1 MASPTN
7 CTDLKV
13 QILTLIN
20 VQLCCMHIA
29 VFRMKKFI
37 QGWLATVPAVQVFRR
52 LSLKN
57 FLQSLTGQTGLSF
70 CGYTNNQTG
79 NQSKY
84 SSAYPAMNSSSVL
97 PITVWERGNLSAG
110 FNPGRSSLIWSEVTV
125 GGILKKFH
133 FFPSPE
139 IARS

>member
-7 CTDLKV
+7 CTDLKA
-13 QILTLIN
+13 QIPTLIN
-20 VQLCCMHIA
+20 VQLYYMLIA

-37 QGWLATVPAVQVFRR
+37 RGWLATVPVVQVFRR

-57 FLQSLTGQTGLSF
+57 FLQSLTGQTSLSF
-70 CGYTNNQTG
+70 CGYTNDQTG

-97 PITVWERGNLSAG
+97 PITVWERGNLRAG

>member
-29 VFRMKKFI
+29 VSRMKKFI
-37 QGWLATVPAVQVFRR
+37 QGWLATVRAVQVFPR
-52 LSLKN
+52 LSLKD
-57 FLQSLTGQTGLSF
+57 FLQSLTDQTSLSF
-70 CGYTNNQTG
+70 CGYTNDQTG

-97 PITVWERGNLSAG
+97 PITVWERGNLRAG
-110 FNPGRSSLIWSEVTV
+110 FNPGRSSLSWSEVTV
-125 GGILKKFH
+125 GGILKNVH

-139 IARS
+139 IAMS

>member
-37 QGWLATVPAVQVFRR
+37 QGLPATVPAVQVFRQ

-97 PITVWERGNLSAG
+97 PITVLERGNLSAG
-110 FNPGRSSLIWSEVTV
+110 FNPGMSSLSWSEVTV
-125 GGILKKFH
+125 GGILKNVH

-139 IARS
+139 IAMS